1 MKRPFAIPFIAA
13 CAIAGIIAS
22 GCATAP
28 AADPQASS
36 SSAQESTGA
45 VLSESSLDAAAD
57 FSLTLLRTTMAEDG
71 AGAAPSDD
79 AGANANAASEGSANH
94 GESEAAAT
102 AEAENDA
109 GPAQATTGTESNRL
123 ISPFSVASALGMTA
137 NGAQGQT
144 REQMEA
150 VLGMSVDEL
159 NAFTASYTSTLPSTD
174 EARVNI
180 ANSLWVNDQIPVKS
194 DFLEENATH
203 YGAGVFT
210 TPFDKATKD
219 RINGWVA
226 DNTDDMIESIVDS
239 VSPDMALYLV
249 NAMAFD
255 AKWMSP
261 YEETQVSPGTFTTAD
276 GKTQDA
282 SMMGSAEHAYLTDGN
297 AVGFAKPYADGAY
310 AFAALLP
317 NEGVSLEDYVAG
329 LDGTGFR
336 AMMANAQSAEVEAY
350 LPKFEVEQ
358 SLELADVL
366 GRMGMADA
374 FDAGVADFSGM
385 SDEAGERALHID
397 RVTHKTFI
405 SVAEQGTRAGA
416 ATSVS
421 MRVTAAMPDEEP
433 KIVRLDRPFV
443 YAIVD
448 TQTNLPLFLGTVESL
463 S

>member
-1 MKRPFAIPFIAA
+1 
-13 CAIAGIIAS
+13 
-22 GCATAP
+22 
-28 AADPQASS
+28 
-36 SSAQESTGA
+36 
-45 VLSESSLDAAAD
+45 
-57 FSLTLLRTTMAEDG
+57 
-71 AGAAPSDD
+71 
-79 AGANANAASEGSANH
+79 
-94 GESEAAAT
+94 
-102 AEAENDA
+102 
-109 GPAQATTGTESNRL
+109 
-123 ISPFSVASALGMTA
+123 
-137 NGAQGQT
+137 
-144 REQMEA
+144 
-150 VLGMSVDEL
+150 
-159 NAFTASYTSTLPSTD
+159 
-174 EARVNI
+174 
-180 ANSLWVNDQIPVKS
+180 
-194 DFLEENATH
+194 
-203 YGAGVFT
+203 
-210 TPFDKATKD
+210 
-219 RINGWVA
+219 
-226 DNTDDMIESIVDS
+226 
-239 VSPDMALYLV
+239 
-249 NAMAFD
+249 
-255 AKWMSP
+255 
-261 YEETQVSPGTFTTAD
+261 
-276 GKTQDA
+276 
-282 SMMGSAEHAYLTDGN
+282 MMGSAEHAYLTDGN

-310 AFAALLP
+310 AFVALLP

-463 S
+463 G